1 MNFKELLE
9 QLEERMGYHQ
19 FPVNPAATNIKDVF
33 EGSPL
38 HHDIITRLVRAIYV
52 SNACRRLIDSVNLD
66 KTLLALTPIRQEV
79 LRAARTDV
87 DLYRLLD
94 ELGAA
99 LSKIFTD
106 STPVLKAVAPVTR
119 RTAEIIPLSAY
130 RHLRKLKSSA

>member
-38 HHDIITRLVRAIYV
+38 HHDIMTRLVRAIYV
-52 SNACRRLIDSVNLD
+52 SNACRRLTDPVSLE
-66 KTLLALTPIRQEV
+66 KTHLALTPIRQEV

-87 DLYRLLD
+87 DLYRVLD

-99 LSKIFTD
+99 LGKIF
-106 STPVLKAVAPVTR
+106 AEGAPVIKVVSPVIR

>member
-38 HHDIITRLVRAIYV
+38 HHDIMTRLVRAIFV
-52 SNACRRLIDSVNLD
+52 SNACRRLTDPVNLD
-66 KTLLALTPIRQEV
+66 RTLLALTPIRQEV

-87 DLYRLLD
+87 DLYRVLD

-99 LSKIFTD
+99 LNKIFAEGSD
-106 STPVLKAVAPVTR
+106 VKKGASPVIR

>member
-1 MNFKELLE
+1 MNFKELLA
-9 QLEERMGYHQ
+9 QLEERLGYHQ

-38 HHDIITRLVRAIYV
+38 HHDMMIRLARAIYV
-52 SNACRRLIDSVNLD
+52 SNACRRLTDPVNLD
-66 KTLLALTPIRQEV
+66 KTLQALAPIRQEV

-87 DLYRLLD
+87 DLYRVLD

-99 LSKIFTD
+99 FNKIFAE
-106 STPVLKAVAPVTR
+106 STAFTKVGAPVIR

-130 RHLRKLKSSA
+130 RHLRRLKSSA

>member
-38 HHDIITRLVRAIYV
+38 HHDIMTRLVRAIYV

-87 DLYRLLD
+87 DLYRVLD

-99 LSKIFTD
+99 LNKIFAEGTD
-106 STPVLKAVAPVTR
+106 VKKAASPAVR

>member
-9 QLEERMGYHQ
+9 QLEEHLGYHQ

-38 HHDIITRLVRAIYV
+38 HHDLMTRLVRAIYV
-52 SNACRRLIDSVNLD
+52 SNACRRLTDPVNLD
-66 KTLLALTPIRQEV
+66 KTLLALTPVRLEA
-79 LRAARTDV
+79 LRASTTDV

-99 LSKIFTD
+99 LSKIFAE
-106 STPVLKAVAPVTR
+106 STAFIKVVAPVIR

-130 RHLRKLKSSA
+130 RHLRRLKSSA

>member
-9 QLEERMGYHQ
+9 QLEEHLGFHQ

-33 EGSPL
+33 EGTPL
-38 HHDIITRLVRAIYV
+38 HHDLMTRLVRAVYV
-52 SNACRRLIDSVNLD
+52 SNACRRLTDPVNLD
-66 KTLLALTPIRQEV
+66 KTFQALTPIRQEI

-87 DLYRLLD
+87 DLYRVLD

-99 LSKIFTD
+99 LNNIFAESLVARKTAG
-106 STPVLKAVAPVTR
+106 PVIR

-130 RHLRKLKSSA
+130 RHLRRLKTSA

>member
-38 HHDIITRLVRAIYV
+38 HHDIMTRLVRAVFV
-52 SNACRRLIDSVNLD
+52 SNACRRLTDPVNLD
-66 KTLLALTPIRQEV
+66 RTLLALTPIRQEV

-87 DLYRLLD
+87 DLYRVLD

-99 LSKIFTD
+99 LGKIFAEGND
-106 STPVLKAVAPVTR
+106 VKKVASPVLR

>member
-52 SNACRRLIDSVNLD
+52 SNTCRRLIDSVNLD

-87 DLYRLLD
+87 DLYRVLD

-106 STPVLKAVAPVTR
+106 STPVLKAVAPVIR
-119 RTAEIIPLSAY
+119 HTAEIIPLSAY

>member
-1 MNFKELLE
+1 MNFKELLA
-9 QLEERMGYHQ
+9 QLEERLGYHQ

-38 HHDIITRLVRAIYV
+38 HHDMMTRLTRAIYV
-52 SNACRRLIDSVNLD
+52 SNACRRLTDPVNLD

-87 DLYRLLD
+87 DLYRVLD
-94 ELGAA
+94 ELGTA
-99 LSKIFTD
+99 LNKIFVEG
-106 STPVLKAVAPVTR
+106 TPVIKVVAPVIR

-130 RHLRKLKSSA
+130 RHLRRLKSSA

>member
-9 QLEERMGYHQ
+9 QLEARLGYHQ

-33 EGSPL
+33 EGGPL
-38 HHDIITRLVRAIYV
+38 HHDMITRLARAIYV
-52 SNACRRLIDSVNLD
+52 SNACRQLTDPVNLE

-87 DLYRLLD
+87 DLYRVLD

-99 LSKIFTD
+99 LNKIFAEGSD
-106 STPVLKAVAPVTR
+106 VKKVASPVPR

-130 RHLRKLKSSA
+130 RHLRRLKTSA

>member
-9 QLEERMGYHQ
+9 QLEERLGFHQ

-33 EGSPL
+33 EGTPL
-38 HHDIITRLVRAIYV
+38 HHDLMTRLVRAIYV
-52 SNACRRLIDSVNLD
+52 SNACRNLTDPVNLD
-66 KTLLALTPIRQEV
+66 KTFQALTPIRQEI

-87 DLYRLLD
+87 DLYRVLD

-99 LSKIFTD
+99 LNNIFAE
-106 STPVLKAVAPVTR
+106 SLVAKKKAGPVVR

-130 RHLRKLKSSA
+130 RHLRRLKSSA

>member
-9 QLEERMGYHQ
+9 QLEERLGYHQ
-19 FPVNPAATNIKDVF
+19 FPVNSAATNIKDVF

-38 HHDIITRLVRAIYV
+38 HHDIMTRLVRAIYV
-52 SNACRRLIDSVNLD
+52 SNACRRLTDPVNLD

-87 DLYRLLD
+87 DLYRVLD

-99 LSKIFTD
+99 LNKIFVESID
-106 STPVLKAVAPVTR
+106 VKKVASPTLR

-130 RHLRKLKSSA
+130 RHLRRLKSSA

>member
-38 HHDIITRLVRAIYV
+38 HHDIMTRLVRAIFV
-52 SNACRRLIDSVNLD
+52 SNACRRLTDPVNLD
-66 KTLLALTPIRQEV
+66 RTLLALTPIRQEV

-87 DLYRLLD
+87 DLYRVLD

-99 LSKIFTD
+99 LGKIFAEG
-106 STPVLKAVAPVTR
+106 TPIIKVVSPVIR